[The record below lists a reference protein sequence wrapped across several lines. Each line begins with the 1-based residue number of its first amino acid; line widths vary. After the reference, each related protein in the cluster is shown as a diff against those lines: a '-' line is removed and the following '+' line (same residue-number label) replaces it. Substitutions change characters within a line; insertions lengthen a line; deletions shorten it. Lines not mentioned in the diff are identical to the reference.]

1 MRSQRPPEFLLGTR
15 ITKRA
20 EPAWTAFR
28 GSIIQGQRAISFVFR
43 RTRRLIRTGEIS
55 RKPIFGRAA
64 RANSQLPSQLAALNP
79 KSVSHNMNWLHSS
92 RGFVALFHWS
102 RILFLSIFVSLT
114 LMLSCVQCVA
124 QTKRLVLIKC
134 DGLPYDVIDRFVK
147 ERDQRTGKSAL
158 PWIDYIFYQR
168 GARLSNF
175 YVRGMSLSG
184 PSWTL
189 LDTGQHLQIKGNVE
203 FDRYTLHSYDYL
215 NFIPFYI
222 RGAMG
227 SRVDMPGVDVLD
239 SIGVPLLVD
248 AYPHNENYISFSLYQ
263 RGLRYSTLNN
273 GLQNRFKK
281 APKDLFD
288 EWTMGFEMRSTVTDQ
303 LLRELLEKLNN
314 PKIRYLDLYMADFD
328 HVGHHNNDVQSHL
341 FVLKEMDSVL
351 GQIWSAIQKSSL
363 ASETALVVV
372 SDHGFNTDER
382 IYSQGYN
389 LVKLLGSSAGGGH
402 HVVTKRRVLLEYAI

>member
-1 MRSQRPPEFLLGTR
+1 
-15 ITKRA
+15 
-20 EPAWTAFR
+20 
-28 GSIIQGQRAISFVFR
+28 
-43 RTRRLIRTGEIS
+43 
-55 RKPIFGRAA
+55 
-64 RANSQLPSQLAALNP
+64 
-79 KSVSHNMNWLHSS
+79 MNWRYPNQNGSDSVVHLCHARVSTRLLWLS
-92 RGFVALFHWS
+92 ALITFC
-102 RILFLSIFVSLT
+102 LACPLA
-114 LMLSCVQCVA
+114 QCLA
-124 QTKRLVLIKC
+124 QTKRLVVIKC
-134 DGLPYDVIDRFVK
+134 DGLPYALVDRLVK
-147 ERDQRTGKSAL
+147 EHDPRTGKSLL
-158 PWIDYIFYQR
+158 PWFDYIFYQR
-168 GARLSNF
+168 GAHLSNF
-175 YVRGMSLSG
+175 YVRGMSLSV
-184 PSWTL
+184 PSWSL

-248 AYPHNENYISFSLYQ
+248 AYPHNESYIGFSLYQ

-281 APKDLFD
+281 TPKDLFD
-288 EWTMGFEMRSTVTDQ
+288 EWTMGFEVRSTVTDQ
-303 LLRELLEKLNN
+303 LLRELLDKLSN

-363 ASETALVVV
+363 GSETALVVV
-372 SDHGFNTDER
+372 HDHGCNTDES
-382 IYSQGYN
+382 IY
-389 LVKLLGSSAGGGH
+389 
-402 HVVTKRRVLLEYAI
+402 I